1 MYLVKEEENINK
13 INNSQLGRK
22 NDISTINKIDVMQ
35 NKSKYTITKV
45 CKVRWKMLKETLQLP
60 NILFL
65 FIYAFLKH
73 YIVKLTFNKKHYYI
87 YMNQKNDKVL
97 EKCDQFIKTSLFRWY
112 AIIFVW
118 KCNVVMQDIQT
129 LIKSHFSIKFRNF

>member
-13 INNSQLGRK
+13 INNSQPGRK

-65 FIYAFLKH
+65 FIYTFLKH

-97 EKCDQFIKTSLFRWY
+97 EKCDQFIKTSLFCWY

>member
-1 MYLVKEEENINK
+1 MYVSCERGGDK
-13 INNSQLGRK
+13 INNSQPGRK

-45 CKVRWKMLKETLQLP
+45 CKVSGKMLKETLQLR

-73 YIVKLTFNKKHYYI
+73 YFVK
-87 YMNQKNDKVL
+87 
-97 EKCDQFIKTSLFRWY
+97 
-112 AIIFVW
+112 
-118 KCNVVMQDIQT
+118 
-129 LIKSHFSIKFRNF
+129 